1 MTLLFMEVDM
11 DAEKTHEFL
20 IRCDGEPSKLIML
33 PPSVLAKFARR
44 LRQRYPDHD
53 WAVADRFQPQGA
65 D

>member
-1 MTLLFMEVDM
+1 M
-11 DAEKTHEFL
+11 DAEKNHEFV

-33 PPSVLAKFARR
+33 PPSALAKFTKR

>member
-1 MTLLFMEVDM
+1 MA
-11 DAEKTHEFL
+11 AEKTHEFV

-33 PPSVLAKFARR
+33 PPSVLAKFTQR